1 MTYKRDSAPVL
12 TKYND
17 RDVLK
22 SDRRSFPLDWR
33 PNSSEPDAV
42 NGPNT
47 IVRFDLISVSNHAI
61 SVHISFPAFPCVQT
75 MRYVFISKH

>member
-22 SDRRSFPLDWR
+22 SDRRPFLLDWR
-33 PNSSEPDAV
+33 PNSSEPDAL
-42 NGPNT
+42 NGANT
-47 IVRFDLISVSNHAI
+47 IVRFDPMSVSNHTI
-61 SVHISFPAFPCVQT
+61 SVRISLPAFSCVQT